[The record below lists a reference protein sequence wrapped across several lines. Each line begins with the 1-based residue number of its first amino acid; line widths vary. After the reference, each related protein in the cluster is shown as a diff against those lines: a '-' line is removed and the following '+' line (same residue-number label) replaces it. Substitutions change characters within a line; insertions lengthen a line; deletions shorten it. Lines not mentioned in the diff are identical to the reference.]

1 MTHFTHWFQLHTHL
15 ILWRQPLC
23 TWFVPWITSIQWMF
37 SLNWSSMCRRFMGFV
52 LRCVYFMRREWI
64 YGRKNWQTVF
74 WRFHNSSECVVC
86 LFVCLNYKGDTEVVE
101 MTCVEYTVEGIAM
114 RTESNERRKQSIVFR
129 CSMNTVFSYQID
141 ISPSTLS
148 LIIIE

>member
-1 MTHFTHWFQLHTHL
+1 M
-15 ILWRQPLC
+15 
-23 TWFVPWITSIQWMF
+23 
-37 SLNWSSMCRRFMGFV
+37 
-52 LRCVYFMRREWI
+52 
-64 YGRKNWQTVF
+64 
-74 WRFHNSSECVVC
+74 
-86 LFVCLNYKGDTEVVE
+86 VE